1 MPRPKRILI
10 PNAYYYISNE
20 SKGKKPAFNSPAD
33 KKYFTELL
41 HDIAKEF
48 KLKVLECSLTRQGY
62 HLLIQMRGKNL
73 PLALRSLNGIY
84 TQDYNRKYQKKGSLF
99 KGRYKS
105 VLMGERPYV
114 TQILNYIR
122 SFTKKSFLSKVS
134 EEVLQRLNPKKWPSV
149 LGSEKFL
156 KKVKKKTR

>member
-20 SKGKKPAFNSPAD
+20 SKGKRSAFSSATD
-33 KKYFTELL
+33 KKYFTDLL
-41 HDIAKEF
+41 HEIAKEF
-48 KLKVLECSLTRQGY
+48 KLKVLEYSLTRQGY
-62 HLLIQMRGKNL
+62 HLLIQMHGKNL

-105 VLMGERPYV
+105 VLMSERPYV
-114 TQILNYIR
+114 TQIANYIR
-122 SFTKKSFLSKVS
+122 SFAKKSLLSKVS
-134 EEVLQRLNPKKWPSV
+134 EDVLQRLNPKKWPSV

-156 KKVKKKTR
+156 KKMKKKTR